1 MATDAPATGGVPE
14 KGSRRGSYAVGRAR
28 REQILDIA
36 TERFAQ
42 SGYSGTSLAV
52 IAQDVGLTTPGLMH
66 HFPSKQHL
74 LLAVAERRFDLAAQL
89 AETAPV
95 DTDGLGPLRLML
107 RLSGMF
113 ASQPGLMELFVLV
126 SAEAADPTSPAHE
139 LYAARYERVI
149 GELETLFHA
158 SVEAGLLR
166 ADVDYR
172 AVARE
177 CIALADGLQ
186 LQWVLSRGG
195 IDLVALTR
203 SSLERLAPTILVS
216 GARVDLS
223 SPPPA

>member
-1 MATDAPATGGVPE
+1 MASEPSAATAPPQKAT
-14 KGSRRGSYAVGRAR
+14 RRGSYAVGRAR

-42 SGYSGTSLAV
+42 SGYSATSLAR

-74 LLAVAERRFDLAAQL
+74 LLAVAERRFDLAGQL
-89 AETAPV
+89 AFNAPA

-107 RLSGMF
+107 RLAAMF
-113 ASQPGLMELFVLV
+113 QSQPGLMELFVLL
-126 SAEAADPTSPAHE
+126 SAEAADPDSPAHE

-149 GELETLFHA
+149 GELESLFHT
-158 SVEAGLLR
+158 SVEAGHLR
-166 ADVDYR
+166 RDVDYR

-195 IDLVALTR
+195 IDLVALTK
-203 SSLERLAPTILVS
+203 SNLERLAPTILVS
-216 GARVDLS
+216 GAHVDLTV
-223 SPPPA
+223 

>member
-1 MATDAPATGGVPE
+1 MASETGTTAP
-14 KGSRRGSYAVGRAR
+14 KRGSYAVGRAR

-42 SGYSGTSLAV
+42 SGYSGTSLAR

-74 LLAVAERRFDLAAQL
+74 LLAVAERRFDLAAEL
-89 AETAPV
+89 ALTAPA

-107 RLSGMF
+107 QLSGMF
-113 ASQPGLMELFVLV
+113 QSQPGLMELFVLL
-126 SAEAADPTSPAHE
+126 SAEAADPGSPAHE

-149 GELETLFHA
+149 GELEALFLA
-158 SVEAGLLR
+158 SVEAGHLR

-172 AVARE
+172 GVARE

-195 IDLVALTR
+195 IDLVALTK
-203 SSLERLAPTILVS
+203 SSLERLAPTILVAA
-216 GARVDLS
+216 GPVDLS
-223 SPPPA
+223 ASAA

>member
-1 MATDAPATGGVPE
+1 MASEPGTKAV
-14 KGSRRGSYAVGRAR
+14 RRGSYAVGRAR

-42 SGYSGTSLAV
+42 SGYSGTSLAL

-74 LLAVAERRFDLAAQL
+74 LLAVVERRFDLAAQL
-89 AETAPV
+89 AQTAPQ
-95 DTDGLGPLRLML
+95 DTDGLGPLRLMMQ
-107 RLSGMF
+107 LSGMF
-113 ASQPGLMELFVLV
+113 QSQPGLMELFVLL
-126 SAEAADPTSPAHE
+126 SAEAADPASPAHE

-149 GELETLFHA
+149 GELETLFLA
-158 SVEAGLLR
+158 SVEAGHLR

-186 LQWVLSRGG
+186 LQWVLSRGS
-195 IDLVALTR
+195 IDLVALTK

-216 GARVDLS
+216 GARVDL
-223 SPPPA
+223 